1 MFHGET
7 VMRETYFYPIFILM
21 QSICRYELCELAADI
36 IGKELETPDFL
47 NHNIKEREYEKAR
60 YLYVYYCRVHL
71 NCSFRVIRRTLWIV
85 YRYPKTVY
93 QVFGRQY
100 KRHKEQEDK
109 FLIQVFKDEFEK
121 RLQTYTSQG
130 IILREYGR
138 QLTLFN

>member
-1 MFHGET
+1 MLQIEKI
-7 VMRETYFYPIFILM
+7 PILVLM
-21 QSICRYELCELAADI
+21 QSLCKWELCELAAEI

-47 NHNIKEREYEKAR
+47 NNNIKEREYEKAR

-71 NCSFRVIRRTLWIV
+71 NCSFRVIRRTLWPV
-85 YRYPKTVY
+85 YRYSKTVY

-100 KRHKEQEDK
+100 KRHKGQEEK

-121 RLQTYTSQG
+121 RLQTYAPQG
-130 IILREYGR
+130 FILREYGK